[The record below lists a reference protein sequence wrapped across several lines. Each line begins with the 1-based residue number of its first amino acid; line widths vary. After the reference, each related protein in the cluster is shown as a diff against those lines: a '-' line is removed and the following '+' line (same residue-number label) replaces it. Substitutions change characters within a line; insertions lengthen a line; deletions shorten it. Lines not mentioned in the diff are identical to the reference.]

1 MGDVVSPVD
10 ADAPPADPPVE
21 GPPDEVDE
29 DEESGG
35 PSRPGL
41 SWPKV
46 AVVGLA
52 MAFLGF
58 AVAVVATQDRAPA
71 ADSVDV
77 GFIQDMLT
85 HHDQAIQMARVT
97 LAYGEDPVVNSYAQD
112 VLADQSYE
120 TGVMTRM
127 LGEWGYTRDDR
138 SDEAMAWMGMA
149 VPVAQMPGLLSDEE
163 MAELKAALGR
173 DVDRLFLERMAEHHR
188 GGIHMAEAA
197 AGTAGS
203 SDVREL
209 AQRMAHNQAGEIDEY
224 RQTDIANGYGIGIE
238 PASVPPADL
247 P

>member
-1 MGDVVSPVD
+1 MGDVASSVD

-35 PSRPGL
+35 RAGL

-46 AVVGLA
+46 AVVALA

-58 AVAVVATQDRAPA
+58 AVAVVATQDRPPA

-77 GFIQDMLT
+77 GFLQDMIT

-97 LAYGEDPVVNSYAQD
+97 LAYGEDPVINSYAQD

-120 TGVMTRM
+120 TGVMTKM

-138 SDEAMAWMGMA
+138 SDQAMAWMGMP
-149 VPVAQMPGLLSDEE
+149 VPVAQMPGLLSDEQT
-163 MAELKAALGR
+163 AEFKAARGR
-173 DVDRLFLERMAEHHR
+173 DLDRLFLERMAEHHR

-197 AGTAGS
+197 AETAGS
-203 SDVREL
+203 SDVRQL
-209 AQRMAHNQAGEIDEY
+209 AQRMAHNQSGEIDEY
-224 RQTDIANGYGIGIE
+224 RQTDIANGYGIGIA

>member
-1 MGDVVSPVD
+1 VSFWVDAD
-10 ADAPPADPPVE
+10 ADAPPTAPPVE
-21 GPPDEVDE
+21 GPPAEVDE
-29 DEESGG
+29 DDEGRG
-35 PSRPGL
+35 PSRAGL

-46 AVVGLA
+46 AVVVLA
-52 MAFLGF
+52 VAFLGF
-58 AVAVVATQDRAPA
+58 AAGVVTTQDRAPA

-77 GFIQDMLT
+77 GFLQDMLT

-127 LGEWGYTRDDR
+127 LAEWGYTRDDR
-138 SDEAMAWMGMA
+138 SDQAMAWMDTA
-149 VPVAQMPGLLSDEE
+149 VPVAEMPGLLSDDE
-163 MAELKAALGR
+163 MATFKAARGR
-173 DVDRLFLERMAEHHR
+173 DVDRLFLQDMAEHHR

-197 AGTAGS
+197 AETAGS
-203 SDVREL
+203 ADVREL

-224 RQTDIANGYGIGIE
+224 RQTDIANGYGIGIQ